1 MASTPPSSRAICIPC
16 RERRGK
22 IPREFTLTS
31 GSINLGHKSL
41 GITGA
46 ACIGLA
52 ILFLAPCAAAQIPLQ
67 QSVPNAPQT
76 IAVNVQRVSVGAIVT
91 DAKGKFVE
99 GLRREYFHVFDNGEE
114 QVIAD
119 FSPVDEPGQ
128 VLLLVET
135 GPAVYLLRDAHV
147 FAADALM
154 NGLSAG
160 DRIAIAGY
168 SDLPVGILSFTT
180 DKGAAMD
187 ALHGLQF
194 NLGMAQLNLLQ
205 SLNTVLDWLE
215 KVPGKKTIVLLST
228 GVDTSQSAVVQ
239 TLQLR
244 LQTGEVRILCL
255 SLSGPVRNGKLGNKQ
270 RVQEMQQAFESADA
284 LLRALAENTGGRAY
298 FPKNAKEFQQ
308 VYAQIAQLVRH
319 EYSLTFVPPAADGAV
334 HPLQVKVDLPTL
346 SESGKPPEYHVDH
359 RKAYIAPKPAE
370 AKP

>member
-1 MASTPPSSRAICIPC
+1 M
-16 RERRGK
+16 
-22 IPREFTLTS
+22 TS
-31 GSINLGHKSL
+31 GLINLRHTSL
-41 GITGA
+41 AKITGA

-52 ILFLAPCAAAQIPLQ
+52 ILFLAPCAAAQIPVQ
-67 QSVPNAPQT
+67 QSVPNPPQT

-99 GLRREYFHVFDNGEE
+99 GLRREYFHVFDNGQE
-114 QVIAD
+114 QGIAD

-160 DRIAIAGY
+160 DRIAIASY
-168 SDLPVGILSFTT
+168 SDVPVGILSFTT

-187 ALHGLQF
+187 ALNGLQF

-284 LLRALAENTGGRAY
+284 LLGALAENTGGRAY

-319 EYSLTFVPPAADGAV
+319 EYSLTFVPPVADGAV

>member
-1 MASTPPSSRAICIPC
+1 
-16 RERRGK
+16 
-22 IPREFTLTS
+22 LTS
-31 GSINLGHKSL
+31 GLINLGHKSL

-52 ILFLAPCAAAQIPLQ
+52 IFFLAPWAAAQIPLQ
-67 QSVPNAPQT
+67 QSVPSPPQT

-114 QVIAD
+114 QMIAD

-168 SDLPVGILSFTT
+168 SDLPVGVLSFTT

-319 EYSLTFVPPAADGAV
+319 EYSLTFVPPAPDGAV